1 MAKWN
6 AFQKDLLIITLLGIL
21 HLLFTSIFPLKG
33 MDVLGDVSVT
43 RQFALF
49 SFEFSESGETV
60 TYIPIL
66 TGFYVLLL
74 IGLILRKPRSQ
85 TLIYGLGLVLVTK
98 FSFLSQLS
106 DLEGTVTDL
115 ETSGVLSL
123 TVTAS
128 EGIVAQ
134 DLAGYVLLALFLI
147 KLSIVS
153 HSAYVKRKR
162 KSSKQNITVQS
173 KNEVPS

>member
-6 AFQKDLLIITLLGIL
+6 SFQKDLLIISLLMVL
-21 HLLFTSIFPLKG
+21 HLVFTAIFPLKG
-33 MDVLGDVSVT
+33 MAAFGDATVT

-49 SFEFSESGETV
+49 TFESLDTGETV
-60 TYIPIL
+60 TYVPVL
-66 TGFYVLLL
+66 TGLYVLLM
-74 IGLILRKPRSQ
+74 IGLVIKKPRSQ

-98 FSFLSQLS
+98 FSFLSQLG
-106 DLEGTVTDL
+106 DLEGGSSSL
-115 ETSGVLSL
+115 EATGILSITMRASG
-123 TVTAS
+123 
-128 EGIVAQ
+128 EIVAQ

-153 HSAYVKRKR
+153 HTVYVKRKKTR
-162 KSSKQNITVQS
+162 AKHNVSIES